1 MLGCVRRA
9 RAGAMD
15 PSARLGARCAPTAA
29 HTARPRSTPRSSHPW
44 PATGSV
50 WLCGP
55 DTSANGS

>member
-1 MLGCVRRA
+1 
-9 RAGAMD
+9 MD